1 MTRRGG
7 HQLVIA
13 GGRVI
18 DPASG
23 VDRLADVLV
32 VDGKISAVDSPG
44 AFAGVDYAELV
55 DASGN
60 IVAPGFIDLHTHLR
74 TPGEEWKED
83 FRTGSAAASRGGF
96 TTICAMP
103 NTYPAVDCVE
113 VYESNKRR
121 AATESSVRVRQ
132 IGAITVGRA
141 GSQLA
146 PMRALADAG
155 VVGFSDDGDPVES
168 SHILRQALTYA
179 VDLDLPLINH
189 AEDRTL
195 GRSWDMNE
203 GAVATRLGLRG
214 LPTSSETAMIA
225 RDIELARLT
234 GGKLH
239 IPHVS
244 AAGSVELIRAA
255 KDDGLRVTAEV
266 TPHHIALN
274 EAWVYGQH
282 GEVPDSLTA
291 TCYDT
296 NAKMAP
302 PLRSTDDAASI
313 YEALSEG
320 VIDAIATDHAPHATT
335 DKECTFAEASN
346 GIIGLET
353 AFSLVAGFS
362 QDNIGLVVDRLTAGP
377 ARILGDDSI
386 GNLRPGSNADIAII
400 DPDSTWTVKDAAL
413 GSKSSNTP
421 LLGMQLHGRVVRT
434 IVGGETVWEYE
445 EELNVAT

>member
-1 MTRRGG
+1 MSQKGG
-7 HQLVIA
+7 HQLIIA

-18 DPASG
+18 DPASA
-23 VDRLADVLV
+23 VDREADVLIA
-32 VDGKISAVDSPG
+32 DGKIMAVESPG
-44 AFAGVDYAELV
+44 AFNGRDDVDV
-55 DASGN
+55 IDASGRL
-60 IVAPGFIDLHTHLR
+60 VVPGFIDLHTHLR

-83 FRTGSAAASRGGF
+83 FRTGSEAAARGGF

-103 NTYPAVDCVE
+103 NTTPTVDNVE
-113 VYESNKRR
+113 VFEANRRR
-121 AATESSVRVRQ
+121 AESESRVRVRQ

-146 PMRALADAG
+146 PMRALTDAG

-179 VDLDLPLINH
+179 IDLDLPLINH

-214 LPTSSETAMIA
+214 LPMSSESAMIG

-239 IPHVS
+239 VPHVS
-244 AAGSVELIRAA
+244 TAESVELIRRA

-274 EAWVYGQH
+274 EEWVYGQS
-282 GEVPDSLTA
+282 GDVPVALSPA
-291 TCYDT
+291 AYDT

-302 PLRSTDDAASI
+302 PLRSVDDAACMFA
-313 YEALSEG
+313 ALSDG
-320 VIDAIATDHAPHATT
+320 VIDAIATDHAPHAVT

-353 AFSLVAGFS
+353 AYSLVAGFS
-362 QDNIGLVVDRLTAGP
+362 RDNLGLVIQALTAGP
-377 ARILGDDSI
+377 ARILNDDSI
-386 GNLRPGSNADIAII
+386 GTLRPGSKADVVII
-400 DPDSTWTVKDAAL
+400 DPDATWTVDDATL

-421 LLGMQLHGRVVRT
+421 LLGMELSGRVMRT
-434 IVGGETVWEYE
+434 LVGGEIVWDCE
-445 EELNVAT
+445 ERPSHAA